1 MTDESTDSAREAN
14 PESLPEE
21 MDGPV
26 AGVDD
31 RPEDY
36 ADEMAEPYDAIS
48 AIDPDAV
55 EALRE
60 EWGADLE
67 ANLALAREA
76 AGAVADEELVE
87 LLEES
92 GLGNDPRI
100 IMAAA
105 RIGRLL
111 RAEQG
116 DRGDSPN
123 ADERDALE
131 ETLDELSRRPDYWT
145 ERVQR
150 RVRQIHLAL
159 HGDR

>member
-1 MTDESTDSAREAN
+1 MTDERTDSARDAS
-14 PESLPEE
+14 PATLSEE
-21 MDGPV
+21 MEEPIE
-26 AGVDD
+26 GVDGGQ
-31 RPEDY
+31 
-36 ADEMAEPYDAIS
+36 ADDVDETTDAIS
-48 AIDPDAV
+48 GIDPAAA

-60 EWGADLE
+60 EWGADFE

-76 AGAVADEELVE
+76 AGAVADDALVE
-87 LLEES
+87 LLDES

-100 IMAAA
+100 IRAAA

-111 RAEQG
+111 QAGQG
-116 DRGDSPN
+116 HRGGSPS

-131 ETLDELSRRPDYWT
+131 ENLDELSRRPDYWT
-145 ERVQR
+145 DRVQR